1 MADLPTLSGPYRPPS
16 SGGKPRKLVIL
27 LHGVGANGDDLI
39 GLAPYW
45 AQALPEAE
53 FLAPNAPYP
62 CDMAPFG
69 YQWFSLLDRSPG
81 PMLAGIR
88 AAAPIL
94 DGYIDEADENV
105 YRYYVERDFAAGQL
119 SFGFV
124 AGSWEDQAGNE
135 GVAGT
140 ALIQVIEALAAPRAF
155 DPGSARL
162 EVAIACNFYERVTVI
177 PELVQVLRVRAPGIK
192 LNIISSTVRGKEQ
205 LRRGESDMLIGPI
218 EIAEAGYFR
227 RALMRDDYVCILDPG
242 NPLAA
247 GGLDRAA
254 FAAAPQVVVNY
265 GGNFRSRFLLEMEAA
280 GMAPNAVMEV
290 PSPANLPVLIVGT
303 DMLATVPRRT
313 AASFGAAV
321 AVVPCPFP
329 GSFGIDLYW
338 TARTHVS
345 APHVWIRSQLAA
357 AAGRI
362 AG

>member
-1 MADLPTLSGPYRPPS
+1 MSD
-16 SGGKPRKLVIL
+16 
-27 LHGVGANGDDLI
+27 
-39 GLAPYW
+39 
-45 AQALPEAE
+45 
-53 FLAPNAPYP
+53 
-62 CDMAPFG
+62 PFE
-69 YQWFSLLDRSPG
+69 L
-81 PMLAGIR
+81 
-88 AAAPIL
+88 
-94 DGYIDEADENV
+94 
-105 YRYYVERDFAAGQL
+105 DFAALRTLRRVHAHG
-119 SFGFV
+119 SFSRAAESLGVTQSTVSYAVARLRRVFGDPLFV
-124 AGSWEDQAGNE
+124 RQGGGIVATERCTEIVDQV
-135 GVAGT
+135 GVLVDT
-140 ALIQVIEALAAPRAF
+140 FEALAAPRAF